1 MSFFQASWADL
12 GVNAYD
18 RFLQP
23 ELMLNSFKLNLIELC
38 NFSICRLKSLE
49 LSNSKCFS
57 GFRDEPQP
65 DLPAGQELRQ
75 PAADGDRAVNIFKQE
90 FIIDSMTSNNW
101 PWNIDG
107 EWTIF
112 KHILETHLSHWQLT
126 KQQLSLTTTHWSSSY
141 SAYHIAKSPFFEP
154 TKQ

>member
-1 MSFFQASWADL
+1 M
-12 GVNAYD
+12 NAYD

-38 NFSICRLKSLE
+38 NFAICRLLSFE
-49 LSNSKCFS
+49 LSNCKWFA

-90 FIIDSMTSNNW
+90 FIIDSMTSNN
-101 PWNIDG
+101 
-107 EWTIF
+107 
-112 KHILETHLSHWQLT
+112 
-126 KQQLSLTTTHWSSSY
+126 
-141 SAYHIAKSPFFEP
+141 
-154 TKQ
+154 